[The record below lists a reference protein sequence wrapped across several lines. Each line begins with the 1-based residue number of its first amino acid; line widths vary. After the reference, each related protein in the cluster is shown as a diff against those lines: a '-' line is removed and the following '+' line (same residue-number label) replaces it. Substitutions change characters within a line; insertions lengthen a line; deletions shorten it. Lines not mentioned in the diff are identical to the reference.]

1 VFDYFNSIIGT
12 PPVWDCSI
20 AFVELDL
27 PQLQLSHLCE
37 RFTEAKVWEVIRA
50 LPADKAPGPDEFT
63 MRFLQVAWPIVRPNF
78 MRALDAFWRQDM
90 CNLHDV
96 DGALMVLLP
105 KISEATS
112 LKQFRPISLIHNVG
126 KLISKL
132 LTNRLAPRLSDL
144 VHPSQS
150 AFSKR

>member
-1 VFDYFNSIIGT
+1 
-12 PPVWDCSI
+12 
-20 AFVELDL
+20 
-27 PQLQLSHLCE
+27 
-37 RFTEAKVWEVIRA
+37 
-50 LPADKAPGPDEFT
+50 
-63 MRFLQVAWPIVRPNF
+63 